1 MAYQTGTV
9 KSVTE
14 LLEKL
19 SQFAT
24 ELGWHYVQKTD
35 TKLNLR
41 SPNGKHWAMEYKD
54 RMLFTLC
61 CTGFDAQRDAFNQP
75 GSSALGANAYK
86 TIKTTTTHLDK
97 GNYVSYDFFGTPRYL
112 HIVVQIE
119 AGKFRHF
126 GVGELQKSMTF
137 TGGEYAYG
145 TYINS
150 GYDEPSQSGNHTFG
164 FSTGYDSYGAVV
176 RADDIGAVK
185 KAPFYFA
192 SCSDYNLHQANQAK
206 GKFILTLGRGLFYND
221 TNTAHPD
228 QVLLRH
234 SASKF
239 GQSIIP
245 QPHTLIAH
253 CGDGIFRRLGIL
265 EDRYECDMSLLIPR
279 QVIEVNGD
287 KWMVIPSAQFDI
299 RNQSRIEEGKNNS
312 GIQGVCYRIV
322 E

>member
-1 MAYQTGTV
+1 MAYQTGTAQNI
-9 KSVTE
+9 SD
-14 LLEKL
+14 LFNKL
-19 SQFAT
+19 NTFAS
-24 ELGWHYVQKTD
+24 ELGWHSVQKTESRLFL
-35 TKLNLR
+35 T
-41 SPNGKHWAMEYKD
+41 SPARKYWALEYKD

-61 CTGFDAQRDAFNQP
+61 CTGFDTQRDAFNQP
-75 GSSALGANAYK
+75 GSSALRENAYK
-86 TIKTTTTHLDK
+86 TIKTATTHLDK
-97 GNYVSYDFFGTPRYL
+97 GNYVSYDFFGTARYL
-112 HIVVQIE
+112 HVVVEIE

-145 TYINS
+145 TCISS
-150 GYDEPSQSGNHTFG
+150 GYDEPSQNGNHVFG
-164 FSTGYDSYGAVV
+164 FSTGYDSYGPVV
-176 RADDIGAVK
+176 RADDIGTVNQT
-185 KAPFYFA
+185 PFYFGA
-192 SCSDYNLHQANQAK
+192 YGVSSYSQDRNAT
-206 GKFILTLGRGLFYND
+206 GKFVLTLGRGLFYND
-221 TNTAHPD
+221 INTAHPD

-279 QVIEVNGD
+279 QVIEVNGER
-287 KWMVIPSAQFDI
+287 WMVIPSAQFDI
-299 RNQSRIEEGKNNS
+299 RNQTRIEEGKNNS